1 MELDNLLRR
10 DKDAAALFA
19 HLPHTVQ
26 QNIRQRAGSIS
37 TLAALRDYT
46 IHMIDHSGPFYAA
59 RTEDGTCMEPELK
72 AEWTM
77 EHET

>member
-1 MELDNLLRR
+1 MELDHLLRR
-10 DKDAAALFA
+10 DKDAAALFS
-19 HLPHTVQ
+19 HLPPNVQ
-26 QNIRQRAGSIS
+26 TTIRQSAGNIS
-37 TLAALRDYT
+37 TLEALRDYT
-46 IHMIDHSGPFYAA
+46 TRMVDHNGPFYAG

>member
-1 MELDNLLRR
+1 MELDDLLRR
-10 DKDAAALFA
+10 DPDAAALFR
-19 HLPHTVQ
+19 HLPPEAQ
-26 QNIRQRAGSIS
+26 EAIREKAENIS

-46 IHMIDHSGPFYAA
+46 IHMVNHNGPFYAA

-72 AEWTM
+72 AAWTM

>member
-1 MELDNLLRR
+1 MELDDLLYR
-10 DKDAAALFA
+10 DEEAAALFS
-19 HLPHTVQ
+19 HLPERIQATL
-26 QNIRQRAGSIS
+26 RRRAGHIN

-46 IHMIDHSGPFYAA
+46 IQMVDNNGPFYAN

-72 AEWTM
+72 AAWTK

>member
-1 MELDNLLRR
+1 MQETLRTKAR
-10 DKDAAALFA
+10 
-19 HLPHTVQ
+19 
-26 QNIRQRAGSIS
+26 NIN
-37 TLAALRDYT
+37 TLASLRDYT
-46 IHMIDHSGPFYAA
+46 IRMVDHDGPFYAA

>member
-1 MELDNLLRR
+1 MELDALLRR
-10 DKDAAALFA
+10 DKEAAALFS
-19 HLPHTVQ
+19 HLPSKVQ
-26 QNIRQRAGSIS
+26 ETLRTKAGNIN
-37 TLAALRDYT
+37 TLASLRDY
-46 IHMIDHSGPFYAA
+46 IIRMVDHDGPFYAA

>member
-1 MELDNLLRR
+1 MELDDLLYR
-10 DKDAAALFA
+10 DEEAAALFS
-19 HLPHTVQ
+19 HLPEKVQ
-26 QNIRQRAGSIS
+26 ATLRRRAGHIN

-46 IHMIDHSGPFYAA
+46 VQMVGNDGPFYAV